1 MLQSEFESLWGQHVP
16 VTMYKEV
23 IEPMYLAT
31 PEHFSK
37 VDFVGMLE
45 PPLADECSVYSLDSL
60 RHQKALFVKNLG
72 WLLSQTRLD
81 IYECE
86 YAVEDGEEFAI
97 VRFQTGAEINVN
109 ITADSYVAIVRDVC
123 KKL

>member
-1 MLQSEFESLWGQHVP
+1 MLQSEFESLWGKHVP

-31 PEHFSK
+31 PEYYSK
-37 VDFVGMLE
+37 VDFVNMLE
-45 PPLADECSVYSLDSL
+45 PPLADEHKAFTVDGVRS
-60 RHQKALFVKNLG
+60 QKSLFVKNLG

-97 VRFQTGAEINVN
+97 VRFQTGEEINVN
-109 ITADSYVAIVRDVC
+109 ITADSYVAIIRDVC